1 VNDPK
6 PAITHQMLKL
16 IAEIDEFKGEWRVFK
31 GMSRDRLNRLRRT
44 ATIESVGSSTRIEG
58 SQLSDRQVEELLSR
72 IEIKS
77 FRNRD
82 EEEVAGYAA
91 AMDLVFD
98 AWEDLRPGE
107 NQLKQLHCVLLQYS
121 SKDERHRGEYKTLPN
136 HIAAFDAQGRE
147 VGIVFQTTTP
157 FETPHEMER
166 LLSWHTAAEKDGQLH
181 PLLVV
186 GIFAVW
192 FLAIHPFQDGN
203 GRLSRIITTLLL
215 LRSGYSY
222 VPYSSLESIIE
233 ENKEL
238 YYKALRQTQQS
249 LREKSPDWEPWL
261 VFFLRCLARQK
272 GALLRKMEAEQLQLE
287 RLSPLAALLVGLFDT
302 NDSLALAQMV
312 KLTGANRNTI
322 KARLAE
328 LTERMLLIRHG
339 KGRGV
344 YYTRRG

>member
-1 VNDPK
+1 MTDPK
-6 PAITHQMLKL
+6 PTITHEMLKL

-31 GMSRDRLNRLRRT
+31 GMSRDKLNRLRRT
-44 ATIESVGSSTRIEG
+44 ATIESIGSSTRIEG
-58 SQLSDRQVEELLSR
+58 SHLSDKQVEELLSR

-77 FRNRD
+77 FHNRD

-98 AWEDLRPGE
+98 AWEDLRMTE
-107 NQLKQLHCVLLQYS
+107 NHLKQLHSVLLQYS
-121 SKDERHRGEYKTLPN
+121 TKDERHRGEYKTLPN
-136 HIAAFDAQGRE
+136 HVAAFDAQGRE
-147 VGIVFQTTTP
+147 VGIVFQTTAPFDTP
-157 FETPHEMER
+157 KEVEQ
-166 LLSWHTAAEKDGQLH
+166 LYSWLALAEKDGQLH

-203 GRLSRIITTLLL
+203 GRLSRILTTLLL
-215 LRSGYSY
+215 LRYGYSY

-238 YYKALRQTQQS
+238 YYKALRLTQQS
-249 LREKSPDWEPWL
+249 LRGKSPNWEPWL

-272 GALLRKMEAEQLQLE
+272 DALLRKMEAEQLHLE
-287 RLSPLAALLVGLFDT
+287 KLAPLAAQIVELFETHDT
-302 NDSLALAQMV
+302 LALAQIV
-312 KLTGANRNTI
+312 ELTQANRNTV
-322 KARLAE
+322 KAKVAE
-328 LTERMLLIRHG
+328 LTKRTLLTRHG

-344 YYTRRG
+344 YYTGRS